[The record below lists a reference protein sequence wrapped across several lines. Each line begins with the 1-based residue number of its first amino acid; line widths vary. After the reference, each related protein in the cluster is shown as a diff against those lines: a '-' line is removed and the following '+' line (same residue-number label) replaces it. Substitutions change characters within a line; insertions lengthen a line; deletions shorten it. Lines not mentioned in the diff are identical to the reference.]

1 MNYWTFAWRFY
12 ARNNWSLNACRTVLR
27 RVQKVLERLHGGFAS
42 CTKRLWTFAWSFC
55 IMNKRALNVCM
66 ELLHVCKKA
75 LKFVQG
81 DFARIQKGIEVSSRG
96 FARVQKGIEQCK
108 NGLVHG
114 TIWPWSYFKSFLRSV
129 QFRLEVTSGRFAH
142 FVTIT
147 EYTSQIICLFT
158 ILLHRSDHFPNTL
171 YKVVMLFLIQFTNTT
186 GAWSYNTNT
195 YISPSLSVTRCGIK
209 VCLTIAWMR

>member
-1 MNYWTFAWRFY
+1 MGI
-12 ARNNWSLNACRTVLR
+12 
-27 RVQKVLERLHGGFAS
+27 LHVY
-42 CTKRLWTFAWSFC
+42 
-55 IMNKRALNVCM
+55 KRALKLVQGV
-66 ELLHVCKKA
+66 LHVYKKA
-75 LKFVQG
+75 LKLVQG
-81 DFARIQKGIEVSSRG
+81 T

>member
-1 MNYWTFAWRFY
+1 MGI
-12 ARNNWSLNACRTVLR
+12 
-27 RVQKVLERLHGGFAS
+27 LHVY
-42 CTKRLWTFAWSFC
+42 
-55 IMNKRALNVCM
+55 KRALKLVQGV
-66 ELLHVCKKA
+66 LHVYKKA
-75 LKFVQG
+75 LKLVQG
-81 DFARIQKGIEVSSRG
+81 T

-108 NGLVHG
+108 NGLVHE